1 MDNGCDLC
9 EEFVRRATVLLL
21 RSFER
26 EFSLNRN
33 SCASIVALLGIEF
46 GDSSFLAFLNGENID
61 DKFDKLDSERSFDR
75 RKNEQYPISYPLKS
89 ISNLIS
95 FPGLIASNKPSCY
108 STR

>member
-46 GDSSFLAFLNGENID
+46 GDSSFLAFLNGEKISMINSINWIGSVRSIEERTSNIR
-61 DKFDKLDSERSFDR
+61 F
-75 RKNEQYPISYPLKS
+75 
-89 ISNLIS
+89 LI
-95 FPGLIASNKPSCY
+95 P
-108 STR
+108 